1 VRKELPINQKIYDL
15 MVWLTNHLD
24 HFPRARR
31 HTLGKRIEDILYDLL
46 EKCIEARFSSDKA
59 IKADCLRQANIKLE
73 QLRCFIR
80 LAYQQ
85 KLLSGKQYQFVSV
98 NINDIGI
105 ALGGW
110 FKEVNRR

>member
-1 VRKELPINQKIYDL
+1 MRNELPVNQKIYDL
-15 MVWLTNHLD
+15 IVWLTSHLD

-31 HTLGKRIEDILYDLL
+31 HTLGKRIEDIVYDLL

-59 IKADCLRQANIKLE
+59 TKTDCLCQANIKLE
-73 QLRCFIR
+73 QLRYFIR
-80 LAYQQ
+80 LSHQQ
-85 KLLSGKQYQFVSV
+85 KLLSGKQYHFVSA

-110 FKEVNRR
+110 YKEVNRR

>member
-1 VRKELPINQKIYDL
+1 MRNELPVNQKIYDL

-31 HTLGKRIEDILYDLL
+31 HTLGKRIEETVYDLL
-46 EKCIEARFSSDKA
+46 EQCIEARFSRDKT
-59 IKADCLRQANIKLE
+59 IKIGCLRQANIKLE
-73 QLRCFIR
+73 TLRYFIR
-80 LAYQQ
+80 LAHQQ
-85 KLLSGKQYQFVSV
+85 KLMSGKQYQFVST
-98 NINDIGI
+98 NINDIGV